1 MLDMDA
7 LEAEQEVTAGTRVS
21 GRARVSAHRS
31 RVKHVEVLVMDQVV
45 SASDPPGPRPL
56 PVEPHPAS
64 PTPTESPKSRLCSA
78 IRRRTSSGEQCV
90 PASARS
96 A

>member
-31 RVKHVEVLVMDQVV
+31 RVKHVEVLVKIRWLALLTWIV
-45 SASDPPGPRPL
+45 SP
-56 PVEPHPAS
+56 
-64 PTPTESPKSRLCSA
+64 
-78 IRRRTSSGEQCV
+78 SGDF
-90 PASARS
+90 AG
-96 A
+96 